1 MSFKCRFA
9 TLDEA
14 YLKQIRKDKIQEQ
27 MKNKAE
33 QQAKI
38 YKEKVTK
45 YIEKYG
51 KYWQHPEIKNYTC
64 LIPIS
69 IKAVPCLDYVNS
81 TMFMILDNGEYQTL
95 QTEVYV
101 LSEGMTEKEYISKYC
116 KLLHKNTN
124 IYIYTGVETHENSD
138 ICPNLKYEPLFYN
151 SIDNVNLFNRVPDKS
166 KNIPKEDTLEDP
178 SGKEYIFK
186 IIHLN
191 KLYLGVNMDENVDD
205 CVENISDDWEI
216 LH

>member
-1 MSFKCRFA
+1 
-9 TLDEA
+9 
-14 YLKQIRKDKIQEQ
+14 
-27 MKNKAE
+27 
-33 QQAKI
+33 
-38 YKEKVTK
+38 
-45 YIEKYG
+45 
-51 KYWQHPEIKNYTC
+51 
-64 LIPIS
+64 
-69 IKAVPCLDYVNS
+69 
-81 TMFMILDNGEYQTL
+81 MILDNGEYQTL

-178 SGKEYIFK
+178 SGKEDIFK